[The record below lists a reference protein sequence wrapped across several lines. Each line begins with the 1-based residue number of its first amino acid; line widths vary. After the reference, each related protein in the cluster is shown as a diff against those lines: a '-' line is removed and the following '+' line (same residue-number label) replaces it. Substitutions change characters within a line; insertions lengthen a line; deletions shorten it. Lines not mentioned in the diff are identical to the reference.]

1 MKGIQKEGPKDR
13 SGYCPVKL
21 IDHPFS
27 EIIPSCFLFLSFYQK
42 LSDKPLIWIITW
54 DLQRTAMVYGTNWI
68 VQKVDEPFKWAF
80 TSKLNGLEL
89 SIDGLQ
95 KCFPPKVNGPGLKQT
110 VGGEWTVQIMR
121 ANGLKLVLDRVSL
134 DRLLSLN
141 TVHFHHNPKY
151 TVHSTFVIGHMYNSQ
166 ACLLDDIIG
175 KDQSDFSF
183 EWNSLWKWWIEFILF
198 IKIAQRNKKSF
209 LQLLESKS
217 ALFNIFNRP
226 FLKTWPGP
234 NEPVL

>member
-1 MKGIQKEGPKDR
+1 M
-13 SGYCPVKL
+13 
-21 IDHPFS
+21 
-27 EIIPSCFLFLSFYQK
+27 
-42 LSDKPLIWIITW
+42 
-54 DLQRTAMVYGTNWI
+54 
-68 VQKVDEPFKWAF
+68 
-80 TSKLNGLEL
+80 
-89 SIDGLQ
+89 
-95 KCFPPKVNGPGLKQT
+95 NGPGLKQT

-183 EWNSLWKWWIEFILF
+183 E
-198 IKIAQRNKKSF
+198 
-209 LQLLESKS
+209 
-217 ALFNIFNRP
+217 
-226 FLKTWPGP
+226 
-234 NEPVL
+234 

>member
-1 MKGIQKEGPKDR
+1 
-13 SGYCPVKL
+13 
-21 IDHPFS
+21 
-27 EIIPSCFLFLSFYQK
+27 
-42 LSDKPLIWIITW
+42 
-54 DLQRTAMVYGTNWI
+54 
-68 VQKVDEPFKWAF
+68 
-80 TSKLNGLEL
+80 
-89 SIDGLQ
+89 
-95 KCFPPKVNGPGLKQT
+95 
-110 VGGEWTVQIMR
+110 
-121 ANGLKLVLDRVSL
+121 
-134 DRLLSLN
+134 
-141 TVHFHHNPKY
+141 
-151 TVHSTFVIGHMYNSQ
+151 MYNSQ

-217 ALFNIFNRP
+217 APFNIFNRP